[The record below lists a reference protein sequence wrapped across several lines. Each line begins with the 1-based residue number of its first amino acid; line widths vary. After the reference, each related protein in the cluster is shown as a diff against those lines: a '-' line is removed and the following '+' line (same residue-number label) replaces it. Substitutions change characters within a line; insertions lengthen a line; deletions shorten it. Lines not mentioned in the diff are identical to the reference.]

1 MNKRSGRGRIRIK
14 LEDIALFNYSKNP
27 RVISYLP
34 PLGDEEGEPGSKGGT
49 TPGPDCRNRTWAF
62 ESQTWGCRCSSE
74 HRGRSYGLLAG
85 D

>member
-34 PLGDEEGEPGSKGGT
+34 PLGDEEGEPGSKGEDYSRSRLSE
-49 TPGPDCRNRTWAF
+49 PDLGFREPDLGA
-62 ESQTWGCRCSSE
+62 
-74 HRGRSYGLLAG
+74 
-85 D
+85 